1 MSFTICVEH
10 VYRGKVLLADVSTF
24 YVVCILPSYRV
35 VVDGRLCKGCGICVE
50 ICPRK
55 VLVLNGINPETGYRN
70 PVQKDDCIGC
80 RLCMW
85 FCPDQA
91 IAVIREGGSS

>member
-1 MSFTICVEH
+1 M
-10 VYRGKVLLADVSTF
+10 VYVLPG
-24 YVVCILPSYRV
+24 CRV

-50 ICPRK
+50 ICPK
-55 VLVLNGINPETGYRN
+55 KALALGCINPDTGYRN
-70 PVQKDDCIGC
+70 PVQRGNCIGC

-91 IAVIREGGSS
+91 IVVIREGDGS

>member
-1 MSFTICVEH
+1 MVQRYTI
-10 VYRGKVLLADVSTF
+10 A
-24 YVVCILPSYRV
+24 
-35 VVDGRLCKGCGICVE
+35 VDEKLCKGCGICVE

-55 VLVLNGINPETGYRN
+55 ALVMNGISRETGYPN
-70 PVQKDDCIGC
+70 PRLVGECVGC

-91 IAVIREGGSS
+91 IVVKQASLPQVAEAKHSS